1 MKKLLSVALCAAAS
15 MAMAAT
21 EVTIATVGVTKVSIP
36 AGQQNTIIAASFN
49 DLTDIDNPA
58 KIAHLV
64 KTANLA
70 DGDELRLY
78 KDGKYSVWT
87 YDGTAKA
94 WKAPT
99 SVTSSGSQAGDDPAT
114 TGATAGSGLWFI
126 RKTSTDAMNL
136 VLFGAY
142 KSEAKTSTL
151 ATGWNLVGNSSD
163 AEVEIKDGTKGDII
177 RKVVNGEI
185 REYTKKSAGWKY
197 WSYANGTGSWVVENP
212 KVAPGE
218 GIWYNAQ
225 SAGSI
230 TWKAA
235 DAQ

>member
-1 MKKLLSVALCAAAS
+1 MLFRS
-15 MAMAAT
+15 
-21 EVTIATVGVTKVSIP
+21 
-36 AGQQNTIIAASFN
+36 
-49 DLTDIDNPA
+49 
-58 KIAHLV
+58 
-64 KTANLA
+64 
-70 DGDELRLY
+70 
-78 KDGKYSVWT
+78 
-87 YDGTAKA
+87 
-94 WKAPT
+94 T
-99 SVTSSGSQAGDDPAT
+99 S
-114 TGATAGSGLWFI
+114 GSGLWFI

-142 KSEAKTSTL
+142 KSAAKTSTL

-185 REYTKKSAGWKY
+185 REYTKKAAGWKY
-197 WSYANGTGSWVVENP
+197 WSYANGTGSWVVENL